1 MSNEDR
7 YVPAAGRAAF
17 TRLYDPV
24 MALTMREGT
33 FRPRLLAAV
42 SGALPHGGRVLD
54 VGCGTG
60 TFALALAAARFDA
73 EVVGV
78 DGDPEALEIARGKRE
93 GDRVTWREGLAGA
106 IPAEDASAD
115 AVVLSLVLH
124 HLTREAKGE
133 ALAEARRVLTPGG
146 VLHVADWGRPHDPL
160 MRAAFFGLQL
170 VDGFATTRDHA
181 SGALPGLI
189 AAAGFT
195 PSPAYTR
202 LRTVWGS
209 LYLSSSTSEND
220 TRPPSTVASPIV

>member
-1 MSNEDR
+1 VSNPDR

-33 FRPRLLAAV
+33 FRPRLLRAV
-42 SGALPHGGRVLD
+42 ADALPRGGRVLD

-60 TFALALAAARFDA
+60 TFALALAGARPDA
-73 EVVGV
+73 RVIGV
-78 DGDPEALEIARGKRE
+78 DGDPEALAIARAKPGAAAI
-93 GDRVTWREGLAGA
+93 DWREGLAGA
-106 IPAEDASAD
+106 LPAPDASAD

-124 HLTREAKGE
+124 HLTRAAKAG
-133 ALAEARRVLTPGG
+133 ALAEARRVLKPGG
-146 VLHVADWGRPHDPL
+146 MLHVADWGLPHDPL
-160 MRAAFFGLQL
+160 MRAAFLVLQL

-181 SGALPGLI
+181 AGALPGLI

-195 PSPAYTR
+195 TPPPHAR

-209 LYLSSSTSEND
+209 LHL
-220 TRPPSTVASPIV
+220 TRSAVA

>member
-1 MSNEDR
+1 MSDR

-24 MALTMREGT
+24 VALTMRERT

-42 SGALPHGGRVLD
+42 SDALPRGGRVLD

-60 TFALALAAARFDA
+60 TFALALAAARPDA
-73 EVVGV
+73 EVAGV
-78 DGDPEALEIARGKRE
+78 DGDPQALAIARAKPGAA
-93 GDRVTWREGLAGA
+93 RVAWREGLADA
-106 IPAEDASAD
+106 VPAPDAGAD

-124 HLTREAKGE
+124 HLTRAAKAD
-133 ALAEARRVLTPGG
+133 ALAEARRVLKPGG
-146 VLHVADWGRPHDPL
+146 LLHVADWGRPHDPL
-160 MRAAFFGLQL
+160 MRAAFLGLQL
-170 VDGFATTRDHA
+170 VDGFATTRDHV

-195 PSPAYTR
+195 TPPPHAR

-209 LYLSSSTSEND
+209 LDLTSSA
-220 TRPPSTVASPIV
+220 VAEPTAGPG

>member
-1 MSNEDR
+1 MSDR

-24 MALTMREGT
+24 VALTMREQT

-42 SGALPHGGRVLD
+42 SDALPRGGRVLD

-60 TFALALAAARFDA
+60 TFALALAGARPDA

-78 DGDPEALEIARGKRE
+78 DGDPEALAIARAKPGAA
-93 GDRVTWREGLAGA
+93 RVAWHEGLADA
-106 IPAEDASAD
+106 VPAQDAGAD

-124 HLTREAKGE
+124 HLTRAAKAD
-133 ALAEARRVLTPGG
+133 ALAEARRVLEPGG
-146 VLHVADWGRPHDPL
+146 LLHVADWGRPHDPP
-160 MRAAFFGLQL
+160 MRAAFLVLQL
-170 VDGFATTRDHA
+170 VDGFATTRDHV

-195 PSPAYTR
+195 TPPPHTR

-209 LYLSSSTSEND
+209 LDVTA
-220 TRPPSTVASPIV
+220 STVVRA